1 MRANWFELPV
11 NDMNRAKKFYESIF
25 KIKMA
30 DNMEM
35 GTSVMSF
42 FPFVTDQDG
51 ATGTLMKQESYVP
64 SHQGT
69 LVYFSV
75 PEINDVLPLI
85 SSSGGKVLNEKTAI
99 GEHGFV
105 AHFEDSEGNR
115 VALHQNAK

>member
-11 NDMNRAKKFYESIF
+11 NDMDRAKKFYESIF
-25 KIKMA
+25 EITMA

-42 FPFVTDQDG
+42 FPFITDQNG

-64 SHQGT
+64 SYQGA

-75 PEINDVLPLI
+75 QEITNVLPRI
-85 SSSGGKVLNEKTAI
+85 RNAGGKVLNEKTSI

-115 VALHQNAK
+115 VALHQGV